1 MSFVIANVMSQNF
14 NHSINGVQCTIMDE
28 DLYLNG
34 RFVRKL
40 APEEKEAL
48 RIYNENVGDWLKQQQ
63 EQINEEVNQKMLQLQ
78 ENLNFWPFQES
89 YDRFRRHATRTPRR
103 AGFHFPKFPDI
114 CHV

>member
-1 MSFVIANVMSQNF
+1 MVPIQ
-14 NHSINGVQCTIMDE
+14 IEIIYKDE

-63 EQINEEVNQKMLQLQ
+63 EQINEVSSLC
-78 ENLNFWPFQES
+78 S
-89 YDRFRRHATRTPRR
+89 YYLRVVRPYLFLPSSTYLEEIKIFLT
-103 AGFHFPKFPDI
+103 I
-114 CHV
+114 